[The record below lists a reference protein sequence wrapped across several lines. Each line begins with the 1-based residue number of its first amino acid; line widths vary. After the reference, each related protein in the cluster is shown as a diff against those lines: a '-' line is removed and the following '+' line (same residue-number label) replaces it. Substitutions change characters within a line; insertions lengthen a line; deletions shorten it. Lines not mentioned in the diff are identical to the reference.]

1 MMAIGALKREG
12 ISVSFTEITKV
23 GVITSLVQLGFASL
37 YLIVRF
43 SLWM

>member
-12 ISVSFTEITKV
+12 ISLSFGEFTKV
-23 GVITSLVQLGFASL
+23 GLTTSMLQLGFASL

-43 SLWM
+43 RLGV